1 MVQEGKRLV
10 LKIEEDAGVDILPR
24 CGAHARCTT
33 CQIEYLEGE
42 PEMMT
47 KAELEV
53 LENRNFFGKIC
64 LFCAKLSPTTP

>member
-1 MVQEGKRLV
+1 MLT
-10 LKIEEDAGVDILPR
+10 IEEDAGVDILHR

-47 KAELEV
+47 KAELKV
-53 LENRNFFGKIC
+53 LENRNLLGQIR
-64 LFCAKLSPTTP
+64 LSRAKLSPTMP

>member
-10 LKIEEDAGVDILPR
+10 LTIEEDAGVDILHR

-42 PEMMT
+42 PEMT
-47 KAELEV
+47 KSELEV
-53 LENRNFFGKIC
+53 LENRNLLGQIR
-64 LFCAKLSPTTP
+64 LSCAKLSPTTP